1 VVPRSNPTADTA
13 VSKPIRD
20 TPELPVILSVRRK
33 HRHALRVDIGVGLL
47 LAVAA
52 LLVVASGLA
61 VVALVAIP
69 VLAICLVSFAIGWL
83 RSRRR

>member
-1 VVPRSNPTADTA
+1 VVPRSNPTADT
-13 VSKPIRD
+13 VVTKPIRD
-20 TPELPVILSVRRK
+20 TPELPVMRGFRRK

-52 LLVVASGLA
+52 LLVASGLA
-61 VVALVAIP
+61 VVSLVALP
-69 VLAICLVSFAIGWL
+69 VLAICMVSFAIGWL